1 MLKAAVNFIKQV
13 FNKEIKKDEAVN
25 TNDLGVA
32 EETKLV
38 SLPEARKATY
48 EEYEESLQGIVEAAE
63 AYEASLNDEEKQ
75 LYEERK
81 EMFICKCGLDTARG
95 DIFYSAAVWNRI
107 KANDGVYFE
116 DIAANRKL
124 KNNKYL
130 IIANRTKSRR
140 IRKKNLKKYSQDP
153 TYVIDLLI
161 NRNEE

>member
-1 MLKAAVNFIKQV
+1 MLKRMMGVFKQV
-13 FNKEIKKDEAVN
+13 FNKEKKDESVN
-25 TNDLGVA
+25 ANDIEIA
-32 EETKLV
+32 EETNPV

-48 EEYEESLQGIVEAAE
+48 EEYEETLKGIVEAAK

-81 EMFICKCGLDTARG
+81 EIFIRKRGLDTARG

-130 IIANRTKSRR
+130 IIAKRTKNRR
-140 IRKKNLKKYSQDP
+140 IKNKNLARANMEVEK
-153 TYVIDLLI
+153 
-161 NRNEE
+161 